1 MRQVFF
7 EKSFFFSL
15 DLLFLPLAVLH
26 LSGIFLLLSF
36 FFQSKSKQSF
46 LPQSFDFSLV
56 FLLFHSSLL
65 LGQLLQLVFSRKF
78 LRHVSSELCL
88 QTLLLFFLLS
98 FSLFCITLST
108 DHLHSLPLSL
118 LGLFL
123 LLPSHLSLILF
134 LVKLPSQAI

>member
-7 EKSFFFSL
+7 EKSFLLSL

-26 LSGIFLLLSF
+26 LPVILLLLSF
-36 FFQSKSKQSF
+36 FFQSKSQQPL
-46 LPQSFDFSLV
+46 LPQSLDFSLV
-56 FLLFHSSLL
+56 LLLFHSSLL
-65 LGQLLQLVFSRKF
+65 LSQLLQLVLSRKF
-78 LRHVSSELCL
+78 LHHASSELCL

-98 FSLFCITLST
+98 LSLFRITLST
-108 DHLHSLPLSL
+108 YHLHSLPLSF

-134 LVKLPSQAI
+134 LVKLSSQTI